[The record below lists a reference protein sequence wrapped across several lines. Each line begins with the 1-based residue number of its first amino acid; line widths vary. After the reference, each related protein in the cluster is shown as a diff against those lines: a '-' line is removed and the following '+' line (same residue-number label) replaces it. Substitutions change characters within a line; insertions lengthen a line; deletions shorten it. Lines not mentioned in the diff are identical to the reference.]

1 MTVLAEEPI
10 EAVEEF
16 DPLAPDDNAPWGYTV
31 DRKTGERRAKK
42 TMGRPQK
49 GAVPDSSFSMGE
61 SPDLEFHKAAQKNK
75 EEDVAPGALPKK
87 RVKKDKPE
95 AAVIPY
101 RAGVIA
107 KGMNKMYAQAGKI
120 VRAMDPDIGE
130 AIISCTRKESE
141 DDITVGEAW
150 DELARTNPRV
160 RAFLMKMM
168 QGNAWRQ
175 LFWAHLPILLAVVM
189 KENIRKH
196 LPFQKVVNSV
206 LEPDEETGAPSDISA
221 MLGNLTP
228 DDVEQMMPLV
238 NSMMGQMGFRNVE
251 NGRVP

>member
-1 MTVLAEEPI
+1 MLAEEAIPEVI
-10 EAVEEF
+10 EEF

-42 TMGRPQK
+42 TMGRPVK
-49 GAVPDSSFSMGE
+49 AAPDSLPPMGE
-61 SPDLEFHKAAQKNK
+61 SPDLEFHKAAKKNK
-75 EEDVAPGALPKK
+75 DDDIAPGALPKK
-87 RVKKDKPE
+87 RSRAKEKPE
-95 AAVIPY
+95 AAVVPY

-120 VRAMDPDIGE
+120 IRAMDPDIGE

-141 DDITVGEAW
+141 DDVTVGEAW

-160 RAFLMKMM
+160 RAFLMKLMT
-168 QGNAWRQ
+168 GNAWRQ

-221 MLGNLTP
+221 MLGNLSP
-228 DDVEQMMPLV
+228 EDVEQMMPLV
-238 NSMMGQMGFRNVE
+238 NSMMGQMGFRNME